1 MSEVDWHARAR
12 AAADRPPLAPR
23 EPLQLDV
30 RGGAVIVGSIEPA
43 TAERL
48 VVSRRPLRRAGAGWQ
63 VDAPAVP
70 SLAAIAAWLRDAGLA
85 GRWRDEQLAVVGG
98 DERAVATVERSVV
111 RVLGLTTF
119 AVHLVGIAADGD
131 RVWVQQRAFDK
142 ATDPGQWDTLMGG
155 QVAAAETVESAL
167 VRETWEEAGLDVH
180 SLREL
185 GRGPRITIRR
195 PVDEGYMVEHLEVY
209 TARLPEGV
217 APSNRDGEV
226 VRFECLDGAAL
237 EQRLANGEFTLEAT
251 LILAQAVPRFQALSR
266 AR

>member
-1 MSEVDWHARAR
+1 VSERDWLARAH
-12 AAADRPPLAPR
+12 AAADAPPLAPR

-30 RGGAVIVGSIEPA
+30 GGRAVIVGSIEPE

-48 VVSRRPLRRAGAGWQ
+48 VASRRPLSRTGTGWQ

-85 GRWRDEQLAVVGG
+85 GRWRDEQLAVVDG
-98 DERAVATVERSVV
+98 DERAIATVERCVV

-119 AVHLVGIAADGD
+119 AVHLVGFAADGE

-142 ATDPGQWDTLMGG
+142 ATDPGRWDTLMGG
-155 QVAAAETVESAL
+155 QVGAGETVEGAL
-167 VRETWEEAGLDVH
+167 ARETREEAGLDVGT
-180 SLREL
+180 LREL

-195 PVDEGYMVEHLEVY
+195 PVDEGYMVEHLDVY

-217 APSNRDGEV
+217 EPRNLDGEV
-226 VRFECLDGAAL
+226 VRFECLDRAAL
-237 EQRLANGEFTLEAT
+237 ERRLASGEFTLEAT
-251 LILAQAVPRFQALSR
+251 LILAQAVPRFQASSR